1 MKLNN
6 LKALESFR
14 EIMAAGSVTGAA
26 QVLGMSQPA
35 VSRLLAQLEGDLGF
49 RVFDRVKGRLVPTA
63 HALVLY
69 EEVDMAFHGL
79 ERVRA
84 LAQDIVSI
92 NAGHL
97 RVVAPPTFAEG
108 PLVPVIASF
117 MRAHPKIQVAM
128 ASRTRPTT
136 MDMVAT
142 RAADCGIGKL
152 PIDHADIRVRPLLS
166 TETICVLPRRHPLL
180 ARKTIRPTDLAGE
193 PLIMIGRAGIARIQL
208 REAFRAANITPNV
221 RLETNNVGLACA
233 LTGEGI
239 GIAIV
244 NELLARN
251 SRWMGVEMR
260 PFRPRIINQYGF
272 MTSARVRET
281 AVTEAFYQHY
291 LTQLKRRPAAG
302 R

>member
-128 ASRTRPTT
+128 ASRTGSPSGTT
-136 MDMVAT
+136 AGSAAQHRNHLCIAAPASAT
-142 RAADCGIGKL
+142 RAQ
-152 PIDHADIRVRPLLS
+152 DHTP
-166 TETICVLPRRHPLL
+166 
-180 ARKTIRPTDLAGE
+180 
-193 PLIMIGRAGIARIQL
+193 GR
-208 REAFRAANITPNV
+208 
-221 RLETNNVGLACA
+221 
-233 LTGEGI
+233 
-239 GIAIV
+239 
-244 NELLARN
+244 
-251 SRWMGVEMR
+251 S
-260 PFRPRIINQYGF
+260 
-272 MTSARVRET
+272 
-281 AVTEAFYQHY
+281 
-291 LTQLKRRPAAG
+291 G

>member
-1 MKLNN
+1 
-6 LKALESFR
+6 
-14 EIMAAGSVTGAA
+14 
-26 QVLGMSQPA
+26 
-35 VSRLLAQLEGDLGF
+35 
-49 RVFDRVKGRLVPTA
+49 
-63 HALVLY
+63 
-69 EEVDMAFHGL
+69 
-79 ERVRA
+79 
-84 LAQDIVSI
+84 
-92 NAGHL
+92 
-97 RVVAPPTFAEG
+97 
-108 PLVPVIASF
+108 
-117 MRAHPKIQVAM
+117 
-128 ASRTRPTT
+128 
-136 MDMVAT
+136 
-142 RAADCGIGKL
+142 
-152 PIDHADIRVRPLLS
+152 
-166 TETICVLPRRHPLL
+166 
-180 ARKTIRPTDLAGE
+180 
-193 PLIMIGRAGIARIQL
+193 MIGRAGIARIQL